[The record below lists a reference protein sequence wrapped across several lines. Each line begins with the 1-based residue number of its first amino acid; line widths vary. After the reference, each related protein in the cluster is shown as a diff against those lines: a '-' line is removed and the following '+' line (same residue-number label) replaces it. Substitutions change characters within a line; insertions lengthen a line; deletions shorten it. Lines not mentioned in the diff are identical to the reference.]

1 MNFSTAV
8 PVLVNCLVPRRWM
21 SVQCAADASQKFTCP
36 VVTAVVPVFTVA
48 VSVTTLLDATVVTVL
63 PPDAT
68 ARVVVVAAGAAQART
83 VPPQRA
89 ITETA
94 ETHNDRQ
101 SLLTFTDNLHSCFP
115 SIMLLAFHGLA
126 VSHKG

>member
-1 MNFSTAV
+1 
-8 PVLVNCLVPRRWM
+8 M
-21 SVQCAADASQKFTCP
+21 SVQYVAAASQNFTCP
-36 VVTAVVPVFTVA
+36 IVAGVVPANTVA
-48 VSVTTLLDATVVTVL
+48 VNVTTLPDATVVTAP
-63 PPDAT
+63 PPDVT

-83 VPPQRA
+83 APPQRA

-94 ETHNDRQ
+94 ETHNIRQ

-115 SIMLLAFHGLA
+115 SIMLLAFNGLA